1 MKAIFQKLLVG
12 ITWVLCRLL
21 PVNPRKIVVTSY
33 YGLGFGDNPKPIVQE
48 LLRRGADVQ
57 IVWLT
62 AGKAAADSLPAG
74 VVACE
79 YHSLR
84 KIYELSTAKV
94 WIDNCRKGARM
105 KRRSQIYMQTWHGFA
120 LKRIERDVADKL
132 PPEYEPY
139 AIRDSAQIDLIV
151 SDSRFMTDVYRR
163 AFWYDGEIL
172 EFGAPRNDLL
182 CRNAD
187 RPLDKVRS
195 ALGVPADCRIVL
207 YAPTFRV
214 DESMDAYCV
223 DYSRLRRSCEVR
235 FGGRFAVLIR
245 LHPHVMQRASELRF
259 DQETTFNASPY
270 PDMQELLAAADV
282 VVSDYSSLMFDF
294 SLTGRPCFQFAVDI
308 DAYRNDRN
316 FYLPLDALPFPLA
329 TDNDALEA
337 QIAAFDE
344 AQYRSKLNAFFAEVG
359 LSTDGHAAQRCA
371 DWITAQMKGEV

>member
-21 PVNPRKIVVTSY
+21 PVNPRKIVVTSF

-48 LLRRGADVQ
+48 LLRRNADVQ

-62 AGKAAADSLPAG
+62 AGKAAATSLPTG
-74 VVACE
+74 VIPCE

-105 KRRSQIYMQTWHGFA
+105 KRPDQIYMQTWHGFA

-132 PPEYEPY
+132 PTEYESY
-139 AIRDSAQIDLIV
+139 AIRDSLQTDLIV

-182 CRNAD
+182 CNRSA
-187 RPLDKVRS
+187 RPLGKVHS
-195 ALGVPADCRIVL
+195 SLGLPADCRIVL

-214 DESMDAYCV
+214 DGSLDAYCV
-223 DYSRLRRSCEVR
+223 DYARLRRSCEAR
-235 FGGRFAVLIR
+235 FGGHFIVLIR
-245 LHPHVMQRASELRF
+245 LHPHVMQRASELHF
-259 DQETTFNASPY
+259 DQDTTFDASPY

-282 VVSDYSSLMFDF
+282 VVTDYSSLMFDF

-308 DAYRNDRN
+308 DTYRSDRN
-316 FYLPLDALPFPLA
+316 FYFPLDALPFPLA
-329 TDNDALEA
+329 MNNDALEA
-337 QIAAFDE
+337 EILAFDE
-344 AQYRSKLNAFFAEVG
+344 AQYREKLDAFFAEVG
-359 LSTDGHAAQRCA
+359 LCTDGHAAQRCA
-371 DWITAQMKGEV
+371 DWITAHMKGEA

>member
-245 LHPHVMQRASELRF
+245 LHPHVMQRTSELRF

>member
-1 MKAIFQKLLVG
+1 MKAIFQKLLTG
-12 ITWVLCRLL
+12 ITWILCRLL
-21 PVNPRKIVVTSY
+21 PVNSRKIVVTSY
-33 YGLGFGDNPKPIVQE
+33 YGLGFGDNPKPIVQA
-48 LLRRGADVQ
+48 LLQQRADVQ

-62 AGKAAADSLPAG
+62 AGASAAASLPEG
-74 VVACE
+74 VTACE

-151 SDSRFMTDVYRR
+151 SDSRFMTDLYRR
-163 AFWYDGEIL
+163 AFWYDGEIR

-182 CRNAD
+182 CSGT
-187 RPLDKVRS
+187 RPLDKVCS
-195 ALGVPADCRIVL
+195 ALGLPANCRIVL

-214 DESMDAYCV
+214 DESLDAYCV
-223 DYSRLRRSCEVR
+223 DYVRLRRSCEAR

-245 LHPHVMQRASELRF
+245 LHPHVMQRASELFF
-259 DQETTFNASPY
+259 DQNTTFNASLY
-270 PDMQELLAAADV
+270 PDMQELLAAADIV
-282 VVSDYSSLMFDF
+282 VTDYSSLMFDF

-316 FYLPLDALPFPLA
+316 FYFPLDELPFPLA
-329 TDNDALEA
+329 TDNEALEA
-337 QIAAFDE
+337 EIAAFDE
-344 AQYRSKLNAFFAEVG
+344 AQYRERLDVFFAEVG
-359 LSTDGHAAQRCA
+359 LCTDGHAAQRCA
-371 DWITAQMKGEV
+371 DWITAHMKGEA